1 MPPTVFLSLDAILAE
16 PQEAAFRSLLAL
28 RRLRVME
35 GANSL
40 DEVLI
45 EAGVVEQLSIIVSE
59 HRPNFVITN
68 LHLPDIQRTQMRDHM
83 RKLGLATI
91 GENLAEP
98 WSTDVR
104 QSCTRAEEI
113 SAWLA
118 NHADT
123 DVTYAIIDV
132 EEFNQQVNGTCRGP
146 GTVLIDSGRRKLSDL
161 ASAVGSILSQTS
173 GGNPRA

>member
-45 EAGVVEQLSIIVSE
+45 EAGVFEQLSIIVAE
-59 HRPNFVITN
+59 HRPNFVITS
-68 LHLPDIQRTQMRDHM
+68 LHLPDIQRTQMRDYM

-91 GENLAEP
+91 GENLAEQ
-98 WSTDVR
+98 WSTDVK
-104 QSCTRAEEI
+104 QSSTRADEI
-113 SAWLA
+113 SAWLS
-118 NHADT
+118 NHAGGGD
-123 DVTYAIIDV
+123 TYAIVDV
-132 EEFNQQVNGTCRGP
+132 EAFNHQVEGTCHEKHA
-146 GTVLIDSGRRKLSDL
+146 VLIDSEQRKLSGL
-161 ASAVGSILSQTS
+161 ASAVDAALRVRSLH
-173 GGNPRA
+173 A